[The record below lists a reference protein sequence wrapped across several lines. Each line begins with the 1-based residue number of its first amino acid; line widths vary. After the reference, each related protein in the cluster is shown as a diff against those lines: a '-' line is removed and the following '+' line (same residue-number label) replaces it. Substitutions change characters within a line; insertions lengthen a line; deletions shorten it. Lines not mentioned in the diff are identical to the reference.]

1 MFCMHA
7 VSSARMMR
15 FTTRLCRS
23 VNPIKDFIDSLYPV
37 DAAARAGK
45 LSRNEVEESFHGGKY
60 SPVFG
65 ELTFEAGEEIFGHAL
80 RLLEPSAKP
89 AFVDLGSGLGK
100 LCIQAAL
107 TRPNKLSRILGIELS
122 RTRHEIAEKALKEL
136 GNTGRQ
142 YPPMEFL
149 NQDFMQVS
157 LPSST
162 PSIVFCASLTFPSD
176 VVKAVGNKCMHELA
190 TGSILYSFRSV
201 EKLSHLQ
208 LKDPLHVSTSWG
220 VRSPLKVYR
229 IDHN

>member
-1 MFCMHA
+1 MW
-7 VSSARMMR
+7 R
-15 FTTRLCRS
+15 FTTRLYRS
-23 VNPIKDFIDSLYPV
+23 VNPIQALVDSLYPI
-37 DAAARAGK
+37 DAAARAAN
-45 LSRNEVEESFHGGKY
+45 LPRNEVQEYFRGGNY

-65 ELTFEAGEEIFGHAL
+65 ELSFEAGEEIFAHAF
-80 RLLEPSAKP
+80 RLFELSTKP

-107 TRPNKLSRILGIELS
+107 TRPNDLSRILGIELS

-136 GNTGRQ
+136 RNTGRK

-176 VVKAVGNKCMHELA
+176 VVEAVGNKCMNELS

-220 VRSPLKVYR
+220 VRSPLNTYR